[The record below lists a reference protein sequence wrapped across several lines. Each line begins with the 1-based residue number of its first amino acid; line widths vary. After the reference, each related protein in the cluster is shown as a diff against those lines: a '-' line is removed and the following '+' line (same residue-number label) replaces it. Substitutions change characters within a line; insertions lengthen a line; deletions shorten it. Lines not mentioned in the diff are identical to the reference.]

1 MDNFELP
8 VTVATLPLSREQFLL
23 QSHSA
28 IHTDFSERR
37 FCVSCS
43 HIVFHGY
50 INIYVENG
58 VEVKSIVL
66 RSYLI

>member
-28 IHTDFSERR
+28 IHTDFSER